1 MPSSLPIAAFSASQ
15 ANHFALESPRL
26 VQVWIVIRSWLDKN
40 ARGLVLGLMMAMVFL
55 YFVFMTLQGDRGV
68 MALLRAQSD
77 LRASEAALS
86 ATQATRAALEAKV
99 KRLRPASIDPDL
111 LDEQIRS
118 QLNMV
123 KPEEMIILTPA
134 LPETSTKP
142 DLLQRSK

>member
-1 MPSSLPIAAFSASQ
+1 M
-15 ANHFALESPRL
+15 
-26 VQVWIVIRSWLDKN
+26 IRSWLDKN
-40 ARGLVLGLMMAMVFL
+40 AHGLVLGLMMAMVFL

-77 LRASEAALS
+77 LRATETALS

>member
-1 MPSSLPIAAFSASQ
+1 M
-15 ANHFALESPRL
+15 
-26 VQVWIVIRSWLDKN
+26 IRSWLDKN
-40 ARGLVLGLMMAMVFL
+40 ARGLTFGLMMAMVFL

-77 LRASEAALS
+77 LRAAETVLQE
-86 ATQATRAALEAKV
+86 TQAERQALEAKV
-99 KRLRPASIDPDL
+99 QRLRPASIDPDL

-134 LPETSTKP
+134 TPEPPAKS
-142 DLLQRSK
+142 DLLHRSK